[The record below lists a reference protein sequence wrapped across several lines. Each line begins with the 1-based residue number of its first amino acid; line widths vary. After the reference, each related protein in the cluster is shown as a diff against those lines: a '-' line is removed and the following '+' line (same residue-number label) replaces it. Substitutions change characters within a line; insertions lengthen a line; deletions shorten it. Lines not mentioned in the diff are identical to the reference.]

1 MNYYIHPD
9 RAKENCDGPFYT
21 VDIGCDCGCGL
32 PEELAPSL
40 VKNTGDCKW
49 QTYFHKQPESP
60 EELALAIKAVNLCPI
75 HDIRYGGTDVKI
87 IAKIKSG
94 QSDYEINKSGVAVP
108 KIQHT

>member
-32 PEELAPSL
+32 PEELA
-40 VKNTGDCKW
+40 
-49 QTYFHKQPESP
+49 
-60 EELALAIKAVNLCPI
+60 LAIKAVNLCPT